1 MSTISTSGIS
11 PHSIIRSEHLL
22 RIINA
27 LSNTSNIDIKISGSL
42 VLTGSESISGSL
54 NVTGGITGS
63 LFGTSS
69 FALTSSI
76 TTAISGSTG
85 YIPMFTGSRA
95 LKNSNIYQD
104 SSGRVGIGI
113 SVPQSCASL
122 EITSNG
128 SKSGLVLPIVDTT
141 GSIASP
147 ASGLMVFDISV
158 KKVAIYEGT
167 TWKYLRFD

>member
-11 PHSIIRSEHLL
+11 VSQVIRAEHLL
-22 RIINA
+22 RIIGA
-27 LSNTSNIDIKISGSL
+27 LNGTLNNTIILSGSL
-42 VLTGSESISGSL
+42 SVTGSATFNS
-54 NVTGGITGS
+54 GITGS
-63 LFGTSS
+63 LQGTAS

-76 TTAISGSTG
+76 TTAITGSTG

-122 EITSNG
+122 EISSNG
-128 SKSGLVLPIVDTT
+128 SKSGLILPIVDTT
-141 GSIASP
+141 GSITSP
-147 ASGLMVFDISV
+147 TSGLMVFDISV
-158 KKVAIYEGT
+158 KKVAVYEST
-167 TWKYLRFD
+167 TWKYLAF